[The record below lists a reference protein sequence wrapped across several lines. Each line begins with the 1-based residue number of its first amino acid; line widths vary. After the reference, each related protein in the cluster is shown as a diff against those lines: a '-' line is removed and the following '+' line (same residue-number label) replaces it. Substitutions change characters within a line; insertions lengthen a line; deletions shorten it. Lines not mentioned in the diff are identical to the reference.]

1 MVWFG
6 IGFNMFIFLLWIQE
20 GLNMIISKQN
30 SGRIVA
36 SLIFLTP
43 IIVLFASSA
52 LFYSGYSPQGTINK
66 GTLLDDPIQLS
77 ELKLDVDLGP
87 LKDEFPGKWSIVQ
100 FVSGDCLEKCW
111 DTLYS
116 SRQINIRLAKNSDRV
131 VRYLINIGTNNL
143 SSQSIEKIAEEY
155 PSLFIGTIQSELLPL
170 SVSEKLQDSPYI
182 LFDPLGNGILI
193 YDSTLPS
200 GELLE
205 DIKKV
210 LQNSKIG

>member
-1 MVWFG
+1 
-6 IGFNMFIFLLWIQE
+6 
-20 GLNMIISKQN
+20 MIISKQN
-30 SGRIVA
+30 SGRLVA

-52 LFYSGYSPQGTINK
+52 MFYSGYSPQGTVNK
-66 GTLLDDPIQLS
+66 GTLLSEPIQLS
-77 ELKLDVDLGP
+77 ELQLDVVSGP

-100 FVSGDCLEKCW
+100 FVSGDCTEKCW
-111 DTLYS
+111 ETLYS

-131 VRYLINIGTNNL
+131 VRYLINVGANNL
-143 SSQSIEKIAEEY
+143 SNQSIKKISEQY
-155 PSLFIGTIQSELLPL
+155 PLLNTGIIKGDLLPL
-170 SVSEKLQDSPYI
+170 SDTKKLQDSPYI

>member
-1 MVWFG
+1 
-6 IGFNMFIFLLWIQE
+6 
-20 GLNMIISKQN
+20 MIISKQN
-30 SGRIVA
+30 SGRLVA

-52 LFYSGYSPQGTINK
+52 MFYSGYSPHGTVNK
-66 GTLLDDPIQLS
+66 GTLLDEPIELG
-77 ELKLDVDLGP
+77 ELKLDVVSGP
-87 LKDEFPGKWSIVQ
+87 LKEEFPGKWSIVQ
-100 FVSGDCLEKCW
+100 FVSGDCTEKCW
-111 DTLYS
+111 ETLYS

-131 VRYLINIGTNNL
+131 VRYLINVGTNNL
-143 SSQSIEKIAEEY
+143 SNQSIERISEEY
-155 PSLFIGTIQSELLPL
+155 PLLNTGIIDSDLVPL
-170 SVSEKLQDSPYI
+170 SVTKKLQDSPYI

>member
-1 MVWFG
+1 MK
-6 IGFNMFIFLLWIQE
+6 
-20 GLNMIISKQN
+20 ISKQN
-30 SGRIVA
+30 SGRIIA

-43 IIVLFASSA
+43 IIVLLSSSA
-52 LFYSGYSPQGTINK
+52 MFYSGYTPEGTVNK
-66 GTLLDDPIQLS
+66 GTLLSEPIQLS
-77 ELKLDVDLGP
+77 DLRLEVTSGP
-87 LKDEFPGKWSIVQ
+87 LEDEFPGKWSIVQ
-100 FVSGDCLEKCW
+100 FVSGDCTEKCW

-131 VRYLINIGTNNL
+131 VRYLINIGENNL
-143 SSQSIEKIAEEY
+143 SNESINKIKGEY
-155 PSLFIGTIQSELLPL
+155 PLLNTGEINTDLVP
-170 SVSEKLQDSPYI
+170 SSISNKLKDSPYI

-200 GELLE
+200 GELLQ

>member
-1 MVWFG
+1 
-6 IGFNMFIFLLWIQE
+6 
-20 GLNMIISKQN
+20 MIISKQN
-30 SGRIVA
+30 SGRLVA

-52 LFYSGYSPQGTINK
+52 MFYRGYSPQGTVNK
-66 GTLLDDPIQLS
+66 GTLLPEPIQLS
-77 ELKLDVDLGP
+77 ELQLDVVSGP

-100 FVSGDCLEKCW
+100 FVSGDCTEKCW
-111 DTLYS
+111 ETLYS

-131 VRYLINIGTNNL
+131 VRYLINVGANNL
-143 SSQSIEKIAEEY
+143 SNQSIKKISEQY
-155 PSLFIGTIQSELLPL
+155 PLLNTGIIKGDLLPL
-170 SVSEKLQDSPYI
+170 SVTKKLQDSPYI

>member
-1 MVWFG
+1 
-6 IGFNMFIFLLWIQE
+6 
-20 GLNMIISKQN
+20 MIISKQN
-30 SGRIVA
+30 SGRLVA

-52 LFYSGYSPQGTINK
+52 MFYSGYSPQGTVNK
-66 GTLLDDPIQLS
+66 GTLLSEPIQLS
-77 ELKLDVDLGP
+77 ELQLDVVSGP

-100 FVSGDCLEKCW
+100 FVSGDCTEKCW
-111 DTLYS
+111 ETLYS

-131 VRYLINIGTNNL
+131 VRYLINVGANNL
-143 SSQSIEKIAEEY
+143 SNQSIKKISEQY
-155 PSLFIGTIQSELLPL
+155 PLLNTGIIKRDLLPL
-170 SVSEKLQDSPYI
+170 SVTKKLQDSPYI

>member
-1 MVWFG
+1 
-6 IGFNMFIFLLWIQE
+6 
-20 GLNMIISKQN
+20 MIISKQN

-143 SSQSIEKIAEEY
+143 SSQSIEKISEEY

-170 SVSEKLQDSPYI
+170 SVSEKLQDSPYV
-182 LFDPLGNGILI
+182 LFDHLGNGILI
-193 YDSTLPS
+193 YDSTLPC

>member
-1 MVWFG
+1 
-6 IGFNMFIFLLWIQE
+6 
-20 GLNMIISKQN
+20 MIISKQN
-30 SGRIVA
+30 FGRLVA

-52 LFYSGYSPQGTINK
+52 MFYSGYSPQGTVNK
-66 GTLLDDPIQLS
+66 GTLLPEPIQLS
-77 ELKLDVDLGP
+77 ELQLDVVSGP
-87 LKDEFPGKWSIVQ
+87 LKDKFPGKWSIVQ
-100 FVSGDCLEKCW
+100 FVSGDCTEKCW
-111 DTLYS
+111 ETLYS

-131 VRYLINIGTNNL
+131 VRYLINVGANNL
-143 SSQSIEKIAEEY
+143 SNQSIKKISEQY
-155 PSLFIGTIQSELLPL
+155 PLLNTGIIKGDLLPL
-170 SVSEKLQDSPYI
+170 SVTKKLQDSPYI

>member
-1 MVWFG
+1 
-6 IGFNMFIFLLWIQE
+6 
-20 GLNMIISKQN
+20 MIISKQN
-30 SGRIVA
+30 SGRLIA

-52 LFYSGYSPQGTINK
+52 MFYSGYSPQGTVNK
-66 GTLLDDPIQLS
+66 GTLLDEPIELG
-77 ELKLDVDLGP
+77 ELKLDVVSGP
-87 LKDEFPGKWSIVQ
+87 LKEEFPGKWSIVQ
-100 FVSGDCLEKCW
+100 FVSGDCTEKCW
-111 DTLYS
+111 ETLYS

-131 VRYLINIGTNNL
+131 VRYLINVGTNNL
-143 SSQSIEKIAEEY
+143 SNQSIERISEEY
-155 PSLFIGTIQSELLPL
+155 PLLNTGIIDSDLVPL
-170 SVSEKLQDSPYI
+170 SVTKKLQDSPYI

>member
-1 MVWFG
+1 
-6 IGFNMFIFLLWIQE
+6 
-20 GLNMIISKQN
+20 MIISKQN
-30 SGRIVA
+30 SGRLVA

-52 LFYSGYSPQGTINK
+52 MFYSGYSPQGTVNK
-66 GTLLDDPIQLS
+66 GTLLDEPIELG
-77 ELKLDVDLGP
+77 ELKLDVVSGP
-87 LKDEFPGKWSIVQ
+87 LKEEFPGKWSIVQ
-100 FVSGDCLEKCW
+100 FVSGDCTEKCW
-111 DTLYS
+111 ETLYS

-131 VRYLINIGTNNL
+131 VRYLINVGTNNL
-143 SSQSIEKIAEEY
+143 SNQSIERISQEY
-155 PSLFIGTIQSELLPL
+155 PLLNTGIIDSDLVPL
-170 SVSEKLQDSPYI
+170 SVTKKLQDSPYI

>member
-1 MVWFG
+1 
-6 IGFNMFIFLLWIQE
+6 
-20 GLNMIISKQN
+20 MIISKQN
-30 SGRIVA
+30 SGRLVA

-52 LFYSGYSPQGTINK
+52 MFYSGYSPQGTVNK
-66 GTLLDDPIQLS
+66 GTLLSEPIQLS
-77 ELKLDVDLGP
+77 ELQLDVVSGP

-100 FVSGDCLEKCW
+100 FVSGDCTEKCW
-111 DTLYS
+111 ETLYS

-131 VRYLINIGTNNL
+131 VRYLINVGANNL
-143 SSQSIEKIAEEY
+143 SNQSIKKISEQY
-155 PSLFIGTIQSELLPL
+155 PLLNTGIIKGDLLPL
-170 SVSEKLQDSPYI
+170 SVTKKLQDSPYI

>member
-1 MVWFG
+1 MK
-6 IGFNMFIFLLWIQE
+6 
-20 GLNMIISKQN
+20 ISKQN
-30 SGRIVA
+30 SGRLIA

-43 IIVLFASSA
+43 IIVLISSSA
-52 LFYSGYSPQGTINK
+52 MFYSGYTPEGTVNK
-66 GTLLDDPIQLS
+66 GTLLPEPIQLT
-77 ELKLDVDLGP
+77 ELRLEVDSGP

-100 FVSGDCLEKCW
+100 FVSGDCDEKCW

-116 SRQINIRLAKNSDRV
+116 SRQINIRLSKDSDRV
-131 VRYLINIGTNNL
+131 TRYLINIGANNL
-143 SSQSIEKIAEEY
+143 SKGSLDKISEEY
-155 PSLFIGTIQSELLPL
+155 PLLNLGSIDLDLVPL
-170 SVSEKLQDSPYI
+170 PITDKLQDSPYI

-200 GELLE
+200 GELLK

>member
-1 MVWFG
+1 
-6 IGFNMFIFLLWIQE
+6 
-20 GLNMIISKQN
+20 MIISKQN
-30 SGRIVA
+30 SGRLVA

-52 LFYSGYSPQGTINK
+52 MFYSGYSPQGTVNK
-66 GTLLDDPIQLS
+66 GTLLDEPIELG
-77 ELKLDVDLGP
+77 ELKLDVVSGP
-87 LKDEFPGKWSIVQ
+87 LKEEFPGKWSIVQ
-100 FVSGDCLEKCW
+100 FVSGDCTEKCW
-111 DTLYS
+111 ETLYS

-131 VRYLINIGTNNL
+131 VRYLINVGTNNL
-143 SSQSIEKIAEEY
+143 SNRSIERISEEY
-155 PSLFIGTIQSELLPL
+155 PLLNTGIIDSDLVPL
-170 SVSEKLQDSPYI
+170 SVTKKLQDSPYI

>member
-1 MVWFG
+1 
-6 IGFNMFIFLLWIQE
+6 
-20 GLNMIISKQN
+20 MIISRQN
-30 SGRIVA
+30 SGRLIA

-52 LFYSGYSPQGTINK
+52 LFYSGYSPQGTVNK
-66 GTLLDDPIQLS
+66 GTLLSEPIELS
-77 ELKLDVDLGP
+77 DLNLDIFSGP

-100 FVSGDCLEKCW
+100 FLSGDCMEKCW

-116 SRQINIRLAKNSDRV
+116 SRQVNIRLAKDSDRV
-131 VRYLINIGTNNL
+131 VRYLISVASNDL
-143 SSQSIEKIAEEY
+143 SKESIEKITEQY
-155 PSLFIGTIQSELLPL
+155 PNLFTGIIDSDLLPL
-170 SVSEKLQDSPYI
+170 SVKEKLTDSPYI

-200 GELLE
+200 GELLK